1 MLRLNLSTRPFY
13 NERALHITLT
23 VVGVLLLGLLAFNAW
38 EVVRLSAAKTALETA
53 VVTDQARA
61 TDARQRAERLR
72 AEVRQEELE
81 QVLAEAR
88 EANTLIDRRTFSWT
102 ELLNYLEATLP
113 SDVMLKSVRPSV
125 EDGQVMI
132 SLGVVGREVDHID
145 EFMNELEKT
154 GAFSGMLAKDES
166 REDDGTL
173 RATLEGRYT
182 AGVMPAVERART
194 GSPANQGPQGGR
206 R

>member
-23 VVGVLLLGLLAFNAW
+23 VVGVLLLGLLAVSAL
-38 EVVRLSAAKTALETA
+38 EIVRLSAAKTALETA

-72 AEVRQEELE
+72 AEVKQEELE

-102 ELLNYLEATLP
+102 ELFNYLEATLP
-113 SDVMLKSVRPSV
+113 ADVMLKSVRPSV

-145 EFMNELEKT
+145 EFMNQLEQT

-166 REDDGTL
+166 REEDGTL
-173 RATLEGRYT
+173 RANLEGRYV
-182 AGVMPAVERART
+182 AGVMPTVERVRT
-194 GSPANQGPQGGR
+194 GPGVAPGPQEVR